1 MQRRRVRLIA
11 VVLVSCVVLGVLLL
25 LSLRAKKS
33 PVKEKNVGVAVV
45 VDAEGQKVYKQQI
58 ATLRCYARRRG
69 YQFFV
74 LLASAFPE
82 CDVYTG
88 ILFKKPC
95 VVLKALSRMRVG
107 YSLFVF
113 DADTVAVSFNAPL
126 ERWVDPRDDLVFY
139 DREWNG
145 EVTAGIY
152 CVRNTPIA
160 RHFLAQWADFGFRQP
175 VGFSSADNGALHLLL
190 LEVLRLKK
198 QQVCHQLYY
207 NLKASVNDLV
217 PYYSFVACTRR
228 VLGPSRRWEVVVLG
242 VGSGHITILNRF
254 HGWAVD
260 WNRLHVS
267 SVIPFAHGVK
277 NASTIDSLNFDVA
290 KCKIKKKP
298 SSLRVAGAA
307 ALRSEKAVAQL
318 KLFPFRL
325 VPRWPIAHC
334 LGNFSCRP
342 LEDDEEDQ
350 KHSTSLSF
358 GPNNHTEDFWLQR
371 FV

>member
-1 MQRRRVRLIA
+1 MQRRKVRLIA
-11 VVLVSCVVLGVLLL
+11 AVLILCVVLGVLLL
-25 LSLRAKKS
+25 LSFPAKK
-33 PVKEKNVGVAVV
+33 PAVKEKNVGMAVV
-45 VDAEGQKVYKQQI
+45 VDAEGQKAYNQQI

-69 YQFFV
+69 YQFFI

-82 CDVYTG
+82 CDVFTG

-95 VVLKALSRMRVG
+95 VVHHALSRMRVG

-126 ERWVDPRDDLVFY
+126 ERWLDTRDDLVFY

-160 RHFLAQWADFGFRQP
+160 RHFLAKWAAFGFRQP

-190 LEVLRLKK
+190 LEVLRLKN
-198 QQVCHQLYY
+198 QHFCNRLYY
-207 NLKASVNDLV
+207 NLKASVDDLI

-228 VLGPSRRWEVVVLG
+228 ALGPSRRWKVVVLG
-242 VGSGHITILNRF
+242 VGSGQITILNRF

-260 WNRLHVS
+260 WNRLRVS

-277 NASTIDSLNFDVA
+277 NASAIDSLNFDFA
-290 KCKIKKKP
+290 KCVIKKKP

-307 ALRSEKAVAQL
+307 AHRSEKAVAQL
-318 KLFPFRL
+318 KLPFGL

-334 LGNFSCRP
+334 LGNFSCHP
-342 LEDDEEDQ
+342 LEDDEEDE

-358 GPNNHTEDFWLQR
+358 GLNNRTEDFWLRR
-371 FV
+371 FI